1 MAEDFVILNT
11 ALVRMGPDDV
21 MRGLEGSVPT
31 LQKIREVCPFVGSG
45 GGGVAA
51 WMAHFFGTSVV
62 QARASASSARQS

>member
-21 MRGLEGSVPT
+21 IRALEGSVPT
-31 LQKIREVCPFVGSG
+31 LQKIREVCRSSAL
-45 GGGVAA
+45 AA